1 MYSSEERI
9 RAIKLWLKYDKSLT
23 AVISELGYPS
33 TKMLRTW
40 GKEYLQEQETG
51 VSSRRQRKGKYSDEQ
66 KKAAVE
72 HYFAH
77 GRCLSRTMRALG
89 YPCQELLSRWC
100 EERAPARRK
109 QNRSRVQC
117 SNEQKQEA
125 VIALCSRT
133 GSAKDIARA
142 HGVTRE
148 ALYTWKYALLGKEN
162 LLAKAK
168 KKPVEVPKDKDQ
180 LLSEIAVL
188 EAQVQRLQLEK
199 DILEAAAAQIKK
211 DPGVD
216 LNDLSNREKTVLID
230 ALKHKH
236 PLKALL
242 DEVGLSRSSYYYQRG
257 AMSLESKYTA
267 LTHHIIELFELNNRC
282 YGYRRIHPAF
292 PRNYTKVENKN
303 S

>member
-1 MYSSEERI
+1 MYSREDRT
-9 RAIKLWLKYDKSLT
+9 RAVELWLKYDKSST
-23 AVISELGYPS
+23 AVVLELGYPS
-33 TKMLRTW
+33 IKMLRNW

-51 VSSRRQRKGKYSDEQ
+51 VSSQRQREGKYSAEQ

-89 YPCQELLSRWC
+89 YPCQELLARWC
-100 EERAPARRK
+100 EEIAPARRK
-109 QNRSRVQC
+109 QNRSRVQF

-133 GSAKDIARA
+133 GSAKDIVRA

-148 ALYTWKYALLGKEN
+148 ALYNWKHALLGKETR
-162 LLAKAK
+162 LAKAK
-168 KKPVEVPKDKDQ
+168 KKPADVPKDKDQ
-180 LLSEIAVL
+180 LLSEIEVL
-188 EAQVQRLQLEK
+188 EEQVKRLQLEK

-216 LNDLSNREKTVLID
+216 LNDLSNREKTVLIG

-242 DEVGLSRSSYYYQRG
+242 DGVGLSRSSYYYQRG
-257 AMSLESKYTA
+257 AMSLESKYEA
-267 LTHHIIELFELNNRC
+267 LIHHIIELFELNNCC
-282 YGYRRIHPAF
+282 YGYRRIHGLC
-292 PRNYTKVENKN
+292 
-303 S
+303 